1 MYIAPYYYI
10 YVALHHSSRLR
21 NEPPCSIYFHH
32 ILYCTHNITQRCAM
46 RCNVASLFTQRVF
59 MGTDSPLFTSKEGRG
74 RCNRVLN
81 RRIPLVIRKKLC
93 SGYWHT
99 RGICGF
105 NGALGSSISLS
116 VQYLFTFTQFSAKIL
131 PNNRSASVKS

>member
-1 MYIAPYYYI
+1 MCTLHRTITSLWLYTTAVVYAMSLLAPYT
-10 YVALHHSSRLR
+10 S
-21 NEPPCSIYFHH
+21 
-32 ILYCTHNITQRCAM
+32 ILYCTYNITQRCAM

-59 MGTDSPLFTSKEGRG
+59 MSAESSLFTGEEGGG

-81 RRIPLVIRKKLC
+81 KRIPLVIREKLC

-99 RGICGF
+99 RGIGGF

-116 VQYLFTFTQFSAKIL
+116 VQYLFIFTQFSAKIL
-131 PNNRSASVKS
+131 PNNRSAP